1 MSEMEMMDPEVFQEY
16 LAEVFESLEG
26 LDEKYVRLE
35 KSPQDVQIID
45 SIFRPVHSIKGSSAF
60 FGLNHVKNF
69 AHKLENLLDDLR
81 KGKKK
86 VTQVIIDNL
95 LIGTDFLKAMFQR
108 VTDGDTT
115 FESTPEE
122 TEFIETLEERIIG
135 EEEKKAPDIDF
146 YLFKMSALIEK
157 LKAAGAHGGEFLSE
171 LEQNLIMARTLA
183 GSLDDEP
190 KVQKLGEI
198 LVEKDAV
205 SSAEVDGALKDQK
218 PDEKIGELLVKS
230 GATTHEVVEE
240 AVDVQKKQVKE
251 VEKEKIS
258 VQKTMRISEGKVD
271 EFMAHIGELVIISE
285 VFNYLEKRLN
295 SLPGSG
301 TISKEFKNVN
311 MNFSELTLLLQHG
324 LSEVRKVALKSLFQ
338 KIPRLV
344 RDLAASL
351 GKDVRIEIEGEGV
364 MVDKSLLEKFESP
377 IIHMVR
383 NAVDHGIEMPDVRK
397 KNGKPASGK
406 VELKAEISGDTLI
419 VKLIDDGGGISRAKL
434 VEKAVKKGI
443 LTAAE
448 ADTLK
453 DCEVFDYIFHP
464 GFSTAEKVTDVSG
477 RGVGMDVVKSAMT
490 ELKGKI
496 EIDSELGKGSTFT
509 ISLPVTTTLV
519 TINGLIVAVGNRKFI
534 FPVEDVKESI
544 RPGQDEIFMIKDRT
558 EMINLRGNIYPLIR
572 IYKNFNI
579 ETEVT
584 DPLRGVGI
592 VIEKN
597 GQKCCV
603 MADEVVEQQNVVL
616 KDLGSIFRHI
626 RGVKGGA
633 ILGDGSIGLVLNV
646 DGLMGN
652 S

>member
-26 LDEKYVRLE
+26 LDEKYVQLE
-35 KSPQDVQIID
+35 KSPQDVKIID

-69 AHKLENLLDDLR
+69 SHKLENLLDDLR

-122 TEFIETLEERIIG
+122 TEFIQTLEERILG
-135 EEEKKAPDIDF
+135 EEETKAPDLDF
-146 YLFKMSALIEK
+146 YLFKMSALVEK
-157 LKAAGAHGGEFLSE
+157 LKASGAAGASGGELLSE
-171 LEQNLIMARTLA
+171 LEQNLVMARTLS
-183 GSLDDEP
+183 GKPDDEP
-190 KVQKLGEI
+190 KAQKLGEI

-205 SSAEVDGALKDQK
+205 SPAALDEALKDQK
-218 PDEKIGELLVKS
+218 PDEKVGELLVKS
-230 GATTHEVVEE
+230 GAATPELVEE
-240 AVDVQKKQVKE
+240 AVEVQKKQVKE
-251 VEKEKIS
+251 IEKEKLA
-258 VQKTMRISEGKVD
+258 VQKTMRISESKVD

-295 SLPGSG
+295 GLPGSG

-351 GKDVRIEIEGEGV
+351 GKNVNIEIEGEGV

-383 NAVDHGIEMPDVRK
+383 NAIDHGVEMPDIRK
-397 KNGKPASGK
+397 ENGKPPAGK

-419 VKLIDDGGGISRAKL
+419 VKLIDDGAGISRAKL
-434 VEKAVKKGI
+434 VDKAIKKGI
-443 LTAAE
+443 MSAAE

-477 RGVGMDVVKSAMT
+477 RGVQVNLLKLMEETDVSLQSQTDLLGQMEAIMQLQRSGQPPRRTLNTRHILFIVSGAFDQQNEGVSRLRLV
-490 ELKGKI
+490 ELADDVLNRPGLVA
-496 EIDSELGKGSTFT
+496 DSERGGH
-509 ISLPVTTTLV
+509 
-519 TINGLIVAVGNRKFI
+519 
-534 FPVEDVKESI
+534 
-544 RPGQDEIFMIKDRT
+544 
-558 EMINLRGNIYPLIR
+558 LRLSGR
-572 IYKNFNI
+572 C
-579 ETEVT
+579 
-584 DPLRGVGI
+584 LRWSSPSV
-592 VIEKN
+592 
-597 GQKCCV
+597 
-603 MADEVVEQQNVVL
+603 
-616 KDLGSIFRHI
+616 R
-626 RGVKGGA
+626 
-633 ILGDGSIGLVLNV
+633 
-646 DGLMGN
+646 
-652 S
+652 

>member
-1 MSEMEMMDPEVFQEY
+1 MSEMDMMDPEVFQEY
-16 LAEVFESLEG
+16 LAEVFESLGG

-35 KSPQDVQIID
+35 KSPQDIQLID
-45 SIFRPVHSIKGSSAF
+45 SIFRPVHSIKGSAAF

-86 VTQVIIDNL
+86 VTQAIIDNL
-95 LIGTDFLKAMFQR
+95 LKGTDFLKAMFQR

-115 FESTPEE
+115 FRTTPEE
-122 TEFIETLEERIIG
+122 AEFIETLEERILG
-135 EEEKKAPDIDF
+135 EEETKAPDLDF

-157 LKAAGAHGGEFLSE
+157 LKEPGANGGTLLSE
-171 LEQNLIMARTLA
+171 LEQNLIMARTLV
-183 GSLDDEP
+183 GKLDNEP
-190 KVQKLGEI
+190 TVQKLGEI
-198 LVEKDAV
+198 LVENDAV
-205 SSAEVDGALKDQK
+205 SEAELDDALKEQK

-230 GATTHEVVEE
+230 GAATQERVEE
-240 AVDVQKKQVKE
+240 AVEAQKKQVQD
-251 VEKEKIS
+251 VIS

-295 SLPGSG
+295 TLPGSG
-301 TISKEFKNVN
+301 SISKEFKNVN
-311 MNFSELTLLLQHG
+311 MNFSELTLSLQHG

-338 KIPRLV
+338 KMPRLV

-351 GKDVRIEIEGEGV
+351 GKNVQIEIEGENV

-383 NAVDHGIEMPDVRK
+383 NAIDHGIEMPDIREK
-397 KNGKPASGK
+397 KGKPVEGK
-406 VELKAEISGDTLI
+406 VELKAQLIGDTLV
-419 VKLIDDGGGISRAKL
+419 VKLTDDGGGLSRAKL
-434 VEKAVKKGI
+434 VDKAISKGL
-443 LTAAE
+443 LTASE
-448 ADTLK
+448 ADALK
-453 DCEVFDYIFHP
+453 DGEVFDYIFHP
-464 GFSTAEKVTDVSG
+464 GFSTAAKVTDVSG

-519 TINGLIVAVGNRKFI
+519 TINGLIVAVGKRKFI

-544 RPGQDEIFMIKDRT
+544 RPGEDEIFTVKDQT
-558 EMINLRGNIYPLIR
+558 EMINLRGNIYPLIK
-572 IYKNFNI
+572 IHKKFSI

-584 DPLRGVGI
+584 DPMQGVGI
-592 VIEKN
+592 IIEKN
-597 GQKCCV
+597 GKKCCV

-626 RGVKGGA
+626 KGVKGGA
-633 ILGDGSIGLVLNV
+633 ILGDGTIGLVVNV
-646 DGLMGN
+646 EGLMGN
-652 S
+652 A

>member
-16 LAEVFESLEG
+16 LAEVFESLDG
-26 LDEKYVRLE
+26 LDEKYVQLE

-69 AHKLENLLDDLR
+69 SHKLENLLDDLR

-95 LIGTDFLKAMFQR
+95 LVGTDFLKAMFQR
-108 VTDGDTT
+108 VVDGDTV
-115 FESTPEE
+115 FEATPEE
-122 TEFIETLEERIIG
+122 DEFIKTLEDRILG
-135 EEEKKAPDIDF
+135 EEEKKAPDLDF
-146 YLFKMSALIEK
+146 YLFKMSALVEK
-157 LKAAGAHGGEFLSE
+157 LKVSGGSGGGLLSE

-183 GSLDDEP
+183 GKLDDEP

-198 LVEKDAV
+198 LIENEAV
-205 SSAEVDGALKDQK
+205 SPAELDDALKEQK
-218 PDEKIGELLVKS
+218 PEEKVGALLVKS
-230 GATTHEVVEE
+230 GAATQEMVED
-240 AVDVQKKQVKE
+240 AVETQKNQVKE
-251 VEKEKIS
+251 VEKEKFSI
-258 VQKTMRISEGKVD
+258 QKTMRISEGKVD
-271 EFMAHIGELVIISE
+271 EFMDHIGELVIISE

-301 TISKEFKNVN
+301 TISKDFKNVN
-311 MNFSELTLLLQHG
+311 MNFSELTLSLQHG

-351 GKDVRIEIEGEGV
+351 GKNVDIEIKGETV

-383 NAVDHGIEMPDVRK
+383 NAVDHGVEMPDIREK
-397 KNGKPASGK
+397 AGKPVNGK
-406 VELKAEISGDTLI
+406 VELKAEIVGDTLI

-434 VEKAVKKGI
+434 LEKAIKKGI
-443 LTAAE
+443 VAASD
-448 ADTLK
+448 ADAMK
-453 DCEVFDYIFHP
+453 DSEVFDLIFHP

-490 ELKGKI
+490 DLKGKI

-519 TINGLIVAVGNRKFI
+519 TINGLIVAVGKRKFI

-544 RPGQDEIFMIKDRT
+544 RPGDDEIFTIKDKI
-558 EMINLRGNIYPLIR
+558 EMINLRGSIYPLIR

-584 DPLRGVGI
+584 DPRQGVGI

-597 GQKCCV
+597 GQKCCI

-626 RGVKGGA
+626 KGVKGGA
-633 ILGDGSIGLVLNV
+633 ILGDGSIGLVINV

-652 S
+652 A